1 MDSLAR
7 KKRRQALSIAGF
19 AVLVLSLVALHTARP
34 SPEEKA
40 RASLASALIERDG
53 DQPADEASR
62 EKMREQWQRLSP
74 ESRRIV
80 FEEVARD
87 RLNRFRERH
96 ADLSD
101 DDRRERILKA
111 VEDMRENR
119 RTMSDEEKAQARE
132 RLGSEEGR
140 EAVANVLNFFQNG
153 MTARERAEYDP
164 LIHEW
169 VQGMQEMI
177 EE

>member
-19 AVLVLSLVALHTARP
+19 AVLVIGLVVLHAARP

-40 RASLASALIERDG
+40 RASITSALIERDG
-53 DQPADEASR
+53 EQPADEESR
-62 EKMREQWQRLSP
+62 RQMREQWQRLSP
-74 ESRRIV
+74 ESRRLV

-87 RLNRFRERH
+87 RLNRFRERN

-101 DDRRERILKA
+101 EERRDRILKA
-111 VEDMRENR
+111 VEEMREGR
-119 RTMSDEEKAQARE
+119 KKMTDEEKARARE
-132 RLGSEEGR
+132 RLNSEEGR
-140 EAVANVLNFFQNG
+140 ETVANVLNFFQTG